1 MSEQLSYK
9 HELLL
14 LNLLLT
20 GDTPMVSK
28 VKPKMTK
35 KTCQPLVEKGLIKL
49 EKRGAAS
56 HLVLE
61 DKAWDWMTE
70 RFQSEDFKIEINP
83 KFTTAVPIFQTLLM
97 QLGKYMRTNDVPLVD
112 FLGATTSS
120 SDTSN
125 TLVESQISNS
135 SLEEK
140 IRDAYASI
148 TQNSADFRARLSKI
162 HQYLEGISPQTVN
175 DTLRSMQQAGG
186 VSLSPMEDPQEIE
199 PEDEQAAIDLGGGDK
214 RYFVYVK

>member
-9 HELLL
+9 HELVL

-35 KTCQPLVEKGLIKL
+35 ATCQPLIEKGLIKL
-49 EKRGAAS
+49 EKRGGAS

-61 DKAWDWMTE
+61 EKAWYWMSE
-70 RFQSEDFKIEINP
+70 RFQSEDFKIEISP
-83 KFTTAVPIFQTLLM
+83 RATTAIPIFQTFLM
-97 QLGKYMRTNDVPLVD
+97 RLGQYMRSNDVPLVD
-112 FLGATTSS
+112 FLAPTVSS
-120 SDTSN
+120 SDTP
-125 TLVESQISNS
+125 TESQMANT

-140 IRDAYASI
+140 IREAYINI
-148 TQNSADFRARLSKI
+148 TQNSSDFRARLYKI
-162 HQYLEGISPQTVN
+162 HQYLEDIPPQVIN
-175 DTLRSMQQAGG
+175 DTLRSMQQAGE
-186 VSLSPMEDPQEIE
+186 VSLRSMEDPQEIG
-199 PEDEQAAIDLGGGDK
+199 PEDEQAAIDLGGDNK

>member
-61 DKAWDWMTE
+61 DKAWYWMTE

-83 KFTTAVPIFQTLLM
+83 RFTTAIPIFQVLLM
-97 QLGKYMRTNDVPLVD
+97 RLGQYMRSNDVPLVD
-112 FLGATTSS
+112 FLSPAASLPTDTPIEDRTS
-120 SDTSN
+120 
-125 TLVESQISNS
+125 ISP
-135 SLEEK
+135 LEEK
-140 IRDAYASI
+140 IRKAYVI
-148 TQNSADFRARLSKI
+148 IKQTNSDFRVRISQI
-162 HQYLEGISPQTVN
+162 HKYLEDISPEAIN
-175 DTLRSMQQAGG
+175 DTLRSMQQKREL
-186 VSLSPMEDPQEIE
+186 SLRSMEYPQEIA
-199 PEDEQAAIDLGGGDK
+199 PEDEKAAIDLGGNDK
-214 RYFVYVK
+214 RYFVYIK

>member
-1 MSEQLSYK
+1 MSQNLSYK

-49 EKRGAAS
+49 EKRGSAS

-83 KFTTAVPIFQTLLM
+83 RFTTAIPIFQAFLM
-97 QLGKYMRTNDVPLVD
+97 QLGEYMRTNDVPLAD
-112 FLGATTSS
+112 FLASATSS
-120 SDTSN
+120 SDTLDNSI
-125 TLVESQISNS
+125 ESQISNS

-140 IRDAYASI
+140 IREAYASI
-148 TQNSADFRARLSKI
+148 TQNSADYRARLSKI
-162 HQYLEGISPQTVN
+162 HQHLEGISPQMIN
-175 DTLRSMQQAGG
+175 DTLHSMQQAGG
-186 VSLSPMEDPQEIE
+186 VSLSPMEDPQEIG

-214 RYFVYVK
+214 RYFIYIK

>member
-1 MSEQLSYK
+1 MSEQLTYK

-35 KTCQPLVEKGLIKL
+35 KNCQPLVDKGLIKF
-49 EKRGAAS
+49 EKRGVAS

-61 DKAWDWMTE
+61 DKAWYWMTE

-83 KFTTAVPIFQTLLM
+83 RFTTAIPIFQVLLM
-97 QLGKYMRTNDVPLVD
+97 RLGQYMRTNDVPLAD
-112 FLGATTSS
+112 FLASTTSS
-120 SDTSN
+120 SDTF
-125 TLVESQISNS
+125 VKSQMSNS

-140 IRDAYASI
+140 IREAYASI
-148 TQNSADFRARLSKI
+148 TQNSADYRARLSKI
-162 HQYLEGISPQTVN
+162 HQHLEDISPQAIN

-186 VSLSPMEDPQEIE
+186 VSLSPMEDPQEIG
-199 PEDEQAAIDLGGGDK
+199 PEDEQAAIDLGDGDK
-214 RYFVYVK
+214 RYFVYIK

>member
-1 MSEQLSYK
+1 MSEQLTYK

-35 KTCQPLVEKGLIKL
+35 AACQPLVEKGLIKL
-49 EKRGAAS
+49 EKKGAAS

-61 DKAWDWMTE
+61 DKAWYWMTE

-83 KFTTAVPIFQTLLM
+83 RFTTAIPIFQVLLM
-97 QLGKYMRTNDVPLVD
+97 RLGQYMRTNDVPLVD
-112 FLGATTSS
+112 FLAPSASS
-120 SDTSN
+120 SDTPTEGQTSN
-125 TLVESQISNS
+125 A
-135 SLEEK
+135 SLKEK
-140 IRDAYASI
+140 IREAYASI
-148 TQNSADFRARLSKI
+148 TQNSPDFRAKLSQI
-162 HQYLEGISPQTVN
+162 HQYLGNFSPETIN
-175 DTLRSMQQAGG
+175 NTLCSMQQTGE
-186 VSLSPMEDPQEIE
+186 VSLSPMEDPQEIG

-214 RYFVYVK
+214 RYFAYIK